1 MRFLVDENL
10 PPRMAA
16 ALVARGHE
24 ATHCTEILGRSA
36 DDGTMWRHA
45 LAAGATIITKD
56 DDYLAFLGGT
66 PPFTPVVWLRIGN
79 CSRAEAIERVIGN
92 LETIAAAVEAGQ
104 LLIEL

>member
-10 PPRMAA
+10 PMRMAA

-24 ATHCTEILGRSA
+24 ANHCTDILGRSA
-36 DDGTMWRHA
+36 DDGAIWRHA
-45 LAAGATIITKD
+45 VAAGAAIITKD

-66 PPFTPVVWLRIGN
+66 PPFTAVVWLRIGN
-79 CSRAEAIERVIGN
+79 CSRAAAIERVVGN
-92 LETIAAAVEAGQ
+92 LDTIAAAVEAGQ

>member
-10 PPRMAA
+10 PRRMDA

-24 ATHCTEILGRSA
+24 AIHCTEILGRSA
-36 DDGTMWRHA
+36 DDGAIWRHA
-45 LAAGATIITKD
+45 VTIGATIITKD
-56 DDYLAFLGGT
+56 DDYLAFLRGT

-79 CSRAEAIERVIGN
+79 CSRAEATMRVVGN
-92 LETIAAAVEAGQ
+92 LDTITAAVEAGQ